1 MQVTS
6 NLARPKEAVMPR
18 AGRYSTAGYLSC
30 DMKRIKFH
38 FDTPA
43 STIQFFKFFLMEII
57 PLVYADWLTD

>member
-43 STIQFFKFFLMEII
+43 LHNPIFQVFPDGNYS
-57 PLVYADWLTD
+57 PGVR